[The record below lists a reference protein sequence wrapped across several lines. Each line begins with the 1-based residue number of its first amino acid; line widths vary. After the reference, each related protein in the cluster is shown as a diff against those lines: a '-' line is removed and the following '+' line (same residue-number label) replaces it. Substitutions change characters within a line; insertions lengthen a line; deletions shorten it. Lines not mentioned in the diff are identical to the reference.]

1 MRNKRLSFYFPSH
14 EYTFMHLNNKI
25 LMEGLIITVASKLTL
40 QQNKVFKKLCNEKQ
54 ITRSEMIRQILVKHI
69 NKNQKQ

>member
-1 MRNKRLSFYFPSH
+1 
-14 EYTFMHLNNKI
+14 MHLNNKI